1 MTGRGGA
8 AAGCS
13 NYTQIVICKFSQK
26 TRRLRFAL
34 ATFALPCISE
44 ENRIFLLE
52 VAEGKM
58 EVVLV
63 HHHLLL
69 SAQFMEEELLGD
81 FVC

>member
-1 MTGRGGA
+1 MEV
-8 AAGCS
+8 
-13 NYTQIVICKFSQK
+13 VIFHFFVAFLGVSS
-26 TRRLRFAL
+26 
-34 ATFALPCISE
+34 ISE
-44 ENRIFLLE
+44 EDRIFLLE

-63 HHHLLL
+63 HHHLQL

>member
-1 MTGRGGA
+1 
-8 AAGCS
+8 
-13 NYTQIVICKFSQK
+13 
-26 TRRLRFAL
+26 
-34 ATFALPCISE
+34 
-44 ENRIFLLE
+44 LE

>member
-1 MTGRGGA
+1 MEV
-8 AAGCS
+8 
-13 NYTQIVICKFSQK
+13 VIFHFFVAFLGVSS
-26 TRRLRFAL
+26 
-34 ATFALPCISE
+34 ISE

-58 EVVLV
+58 EVALV

-69 SAQFMEEELLGD
+69 SAQFMEAELLGD

>member
-1 MTGRGGA
+1 MEV
-8 AAGCS
+8 
-13 NYTQIVICKFSQK
+13 VIFHFFVAFLGVSSI
-26 TRRLRFAL
+26 F
-34 ATFALPCISE
+34 E
-44 ENRIFLLE
+44 ENRIFSLE

-63 HHHLLL
+63 HHHLQL

>member
-1 MTGRGGA
+1 MCETI
-8 AAGCS
+8 GCFWCAVA
-13 NYTQIVICKFSQK
+13 QIDLMEVVIFHFFVAFFGVSS
-26 TRRLRFAL
+26 
-34 ATFALPCISE
+34 ISE

-52 VAEGKM
+52 VTEGKM

-63 HHHLLL
+63 HHHLQL

>member
-1 MTGRGGA
+1 MCERIGFFWCAVAVAR
-8 AAGCS
+8 
-13 NYTQIVICKFSQK
+13 IDLMEVVIFHFFVAFLGVSS
-26 TRRLRFAL
+26 
-34 ATFALPCISE
+34 ISE
-44 ENRIFLLE
+44 EDRIFLLE

-63 HHHLLL
+63 HHHLQL

>member
-1 MTGRGGA
+1 MEV
-8 AAGCS
+8 
-13 NYTQIVICKFSQK
+13 VIFNFFVVFFGVSS
-26 TRRLRFAL
+26 
-34 ATFALPCISE
+34 ISE

>member
-1 MTGRGGA
+1 MEV
-8 AAGCS
+8 
-13 NYTQIVICKFSQK
+13 VIFHFFVAFFGVSS
-26 TRRLRFAL
+26 
-34 ATFALPCISE
+34 ISK